1 MINKVIAKAV
11 SSKEFY
17 IDAKDLLKEIELG
30 NIEFNI
36 LELVDKFFNKYMRT
50 PTREEIL
57 LFLDE
62 LPEKERKFVAE
73 YRKYINETYSAV
85 GLAEIDNKV
94 LIAELKE
101 IAGKQKIKNE
111 FVKIA
116 DTFDRRSTKD
126 ISDSLTKMLFQGQDF
141 VRERRVEVDVADIV
155 KNIPIIKYRDTE
167 RIPTLLPGLDKM
179 TYGGLGVR
187 ELWTVIAPSG
197 RGKTAFFINLMHG
210 FMIQG
215 YSVLLITLEMAVADM
230 LRRLYRRVLY
240 KDKNFLRDGNE
251 AVMEEWLTKF
261 FAMSKTSGRMLYFP
275 ANSFSSED
283 LKMELMKME
292 MRGNFMPQVII
303 IDHLDLM
310 TSHTKSIR
318 QKEGFSYWRLLVDDL
333 REIPLMRNV
342 PIVTATQSTR
352 DSAKKVLVGV
362 TDVGESYGKVQSSDV
377 VLSLN
382 QTPEEAENKRMR
394 VAILKNRD
402 YYSGMEVE
410 LYNNLD
416 MMLMCDLQY
425 AQTNGWL

>member
-1 MINKVIAKAV
+1 MLNKVIAKAV

-17 IDAKDLLKEIELG
+17 IDAKDLLKELELS
-30 NIEFNI
+30 NIEFNVM
-36 LELVDKFFNKYMRT
+36 ELVDKFFVKYMRV
-50 PTREEIL
+50 PTREELL

-62 LPEKERKFVAE
+62 LPEKERKFVAD
-73 YRKYINETYSAV
+73 YRKYINEAYGEA
-85 GLAEIDNKV
+85 GLATIDNKV
-94 LIAELKE
+94 LIEELKE
-101 IAGKQKIKNE
+101 RVGKHKIKTQII
-111 FVKIA
+111 KIA
-116 DTFDRRSTKD
+116 DTFDNKTTQE
-126 ISDSLTKMLFQGQDF
+126 ISSELTNMLFKGHDLF
-141 VRERRVEVDVADIV
+141 RDRRIEVDVADV
-155 KNIPIIKYRDTE
+155 VRNIPIIKYRDTE
-167 RIPTLLPGLDKM
+167 RIPTMLPGLDKM
-179 TYGGLGVR
+179 TYGGPGVR
-187 ELWTVIAPSG
+187 ELWTIIAPSG

-210 FMIQG
+210 FMMQG
-215 YSVLLITLEMAVADM
+215 YSVLLITLEMAIADM

-261 FAMSKTSGRMLYFP
+261 FNMSKTAGRMLYFP
-275 ANSFSSED
+275 ANTFSSED
-283 LKMELMKME
+283 LKMELAKME
-292 MRGNFMPQVII
+292 MRGDFMPQVII

-333 REIPLMRNV
+333 REIPLMRNI
-342 PIVTATQSTR
+342 PIITATQSTR

-362 TDVGESYGKVQSSDV
+362 QDVGESYGKVQSSDV

-416 MMLMCDLQY
+416 MMLMCDLQF